1 MAYGNMTLAVA
12 GQPASSAANN
22 QIITNVEDLDT
33 RLDTVESR
41 TTNTSGDVGIGN
53 QRLSDRLGSG
63 VSNTSNVT
71 TGTASAQ
78 LTDIRS
84 RITVVEST
92 TTNGTSGNSALNTR
106 VTNLEA
112 AAGISVL
119 FARKTAD
126 QSVTSSTTLVND
138 THLTFSVLAN
148 GVYTMEGYLLYQG
161 AADPAGGLKVDF
173 NGPAGATLKWTNF
186 GTNQGSASPQTLLTY
201 NVVSETL
208 APGSPRTMGTNG
220 TGGTVMSCSPRGILT
235 VSSTAGTFVLRFA
248 QGTSNAT
255 ATSLMTGS
263 WIRLTKVA

>member
-1 MAYGNMTLAVA
+1 MAYGNMTPAVA

-22 QIITNVEDLDT
+22 QIITNVDDLDT

-84 RITVVEST
+84 RLTVVEST

-106 VTNLEA
+106 VTNLES

-126 QSVTSSTTLVND
+126 QAVSNTTLTND

-148 GVYTMEGYLLYQG
+148 GVYTVEGYLLYQG

-173 NGPAGATLKWTNF
+173 SGPSGATMRWTNF
-186 GTNQGSASPQTLLTY
+186 GTNQGTASPNTLLTY
-201 NVVSETL
+201 NVVSETIS
-208 APGSPRTMGTNG
+208 PGSPRTMGTNG
-220 TGGTVMSCSPRGILT
+220 TGGTIMSASPRGILT

-263 WIRLTKVA
+263 WLRLTKVA